1 MQNIRF
7 FGALG
12 TAFLVLRQENIKA
25 MDKLEF
31 KGKWNEWKG
40 KIKQANADLTED
52 DLQYEEGKDD
62 ETLGR
67 IQQKL
72 GKTRE
77 EVITWLKSL

>member
-1 MQNIRF
+1 MLAWIF
-7 FGALG
+7 KYSGK
-12 TAFLVLRQENIKA
+12 TID

-40 KIKQANADLTED
+40 KIKKANADLTDD

-72 GKTRE
+72 GKTRD
-77 EVITWLKSL
+77 EVVTWLKSL

>member
-1 MQNIRF
+1 
-7 FGALG
+7 
-12 TAFLVLRQENIKA
+12 

-40 KIKQANADLTED
+40 KIKQANAKLTDD

-67 IQQKL
+67 IQQKI
-72 GKTRE
+72 GKTRDE
-77 EVITWLKSL
+77 TIKWLKSL